1 MISGGVFLNNAF
13 IIDSTKYWKMKANNR
28 FRSEDTEQ
36 DVALNLSA
44 YWPSVLRGKLEKV
57 LQERVS

>member
-13 IIDSTKYWKMKANNR
+13 IIDSTKYWRMKVNNR

-36 DVALNLSA
+36 DVALNPSA
-44 YWPSVLRGKLEKV
+44 YWPSVLRVKLKKV